1 MDQQKSTKYQ
11 TRTTRLTRRKSQL
24 YITGYIRNLSVFLGS
39 VSSIKKCVVQNMD
52 VARSPG
58 DLR

>member
-24 YITGYIRNLSVFLGS
+24 YITGYIRNLSVFLGCS
-39 VSSIKKCVVQNMD
+39 LFNKKVWF
-52 VARSPG
+52 RT
-58 DLR
+58 